1 MNFKR
6 TSIAA
11 ISLILNLAL
20 FSVSYGAPLD
30 ALYPKN
36 GATDVTPGDISLVWE
51 NAEGYSYEVWGGN
64 SAAAMTKLT
73 LKDPTVTIADMN
85 DLKSETTYYWRVV
98 ASSSTSDDITSQVW
112 TFTTSDRP
120 TYEITVKYPEDDG
133 KDVPF
138 GQVTLQWHCGEPGMR
153 FDVYFGSNA
162 TSLER
167 VATNTDKMIWDVT
180 APQGGKYFWQLVLRD
195 SEGNEGKSQIWSFTT
210 KGDDS
215 IGGGCTIS
223 SSPFSLLLGI
233 PLILINKIPR

>member
-6 TSIAA
+6 MTIAA
-11 ISLILNLAL
+11 LSVMLTFAV

-30 ALYPKN
+30 AIYPKN
-36 GATDVTPGDISLVWE
+36 GASDVTPGDITLVWE
-51 NAEGYSYEVWGGN
+51 NTEGYSYEVWGGKN
-64 SAAAMTKLT
+64 AASMDKLIENT
-73 LKDPTVTIADMN
+73 MMPIADMKG
-85 DLKSETTYYWRVV
+85 LSSETTYYWRVI
-98 ASSSTSDDITSQVW
+98 ASSAVSSDIISQVW

-120 TYEITVKYPEDDG
+120 TYEITVKYPTDNG

-138 GQVTLQWHCGEPGMR
+138 GQVTLQWHCDEPGMR

-167 VATNTDKMIWDVT
+167 VATNTSKMIWDVT

-195 SEGNEGKSQIWSFTT
+195 SEGNEGRSQIWSFTT

-233 PLILINKIPR
+233 PLIMINKISR